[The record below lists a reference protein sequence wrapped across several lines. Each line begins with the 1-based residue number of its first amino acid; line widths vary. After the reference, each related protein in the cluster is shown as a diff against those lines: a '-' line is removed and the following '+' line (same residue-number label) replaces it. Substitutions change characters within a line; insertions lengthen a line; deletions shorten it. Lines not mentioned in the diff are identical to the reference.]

1 MKINFIDLKIHNFMS
16 FKDTYI
22 SFTEAGYNLI
32 TGINNNPRDN
42 AKSNGSGKSSIWNA
56 LTYCLTGETV
66 NGISKNLVNI
76 HSPSE
81 DMSVELNFKV
91 NDSLFKLIRSKTDK
105 GADLKLYVNNE
116 DKSGKGI
123 RDTEKILNDYLP
135 DLTSSLIG
143 SVIILGQGLPKRFSD
158 NTPSGRKEILEKL
171 SKSDFMIEDIKT
183 KISNRKSTLNTQI
196 RDLDNNI
203 LKDNSTKRAYEVQV
217 SSYKDKLVNL
227 GSEDQFDKN
236 INEYQEK
243 LNQLKP
249 LIDNYKESL
258 NSISLNL
265 SEENSSLISLSES
278 FNSKSQSLRDEYNS
292 KSQNL
297 TQLNYNLKSEINALN
312 REINNLESIR
322 DICPTC
328 GQKIPNVVK
337 PDTSSLRGEKSSKEY
352 EQVRVENQLKD
363 LEKDYTSKLDLFTR
377 ELKEVKNSKENNI
390 KKLNEDK
397 KVLDLKLNSTQDDYL
412 KYNSKLQEYLN
423 YKNNYKDRVEEYG
436 QNIFKLTQLIDQLD
450 KNILY
455 NNSLRD
461 NLNNHLTIVND
472 INTLA
477 NRDFRG
483 FLLSNI
489 INFINTRVKDYG
501 KDVFDAPIE
510 FLLEGNNIN
519 ILYDNR
525 PIENLSGGEKQKVD
539 LIIQFTL
546 RDMLCQFMSF
556 SSNILVIDEAFD
568 YLDSVGAQKILDMI
582 SNKLKDV
589 ESIYIISHHSEE
601 LSIPYDNEITVVK
614 DENGISSII

>member
-16 FKDTYI
+16 FKDAYI

-76 HSPSE
+76 HFPSE

-91 NDSLFKLIRSKTDK
+91 NDTLFKLIRFKTDK
-105 GADLKLYVNNE
+105 GSDLKLYVNNE

-203 LKDNSTKRAYEVQV
+203 LKDSSTKKAYEIQV
-217 SSYKDKLVNL
+217 NNYKDKLVNL
-227 GSEDQFDKN
+227 GSEDQFDKY
-236 INEYQEK
+236 IDEYQEK
-243 LNQLKP
+243 LNQLEP

-258 NSISLNL
+258 NSISLKL

-297 TQLNYNLKSEINALN
+297 TQLNYSLKSEINVLN
-312 REINNLESIR
+312 KEINNLESIR

-337 PDTSSLRGEKSSKEY
+337 PDTSPLREEKSSKEY
-352 EQVRVENQLKD
+352 EQIRVENQLKS
-363 LEKDYTSKLDLFTR
+363 LEKDYTSKLDLFTK
-377 ELKEVKNSKENNI
+377 ELKEIKNSKENNI

-397 KVLDLKLNSTQDDYL
+397 KTLDLKLNSTQDDYL

-450 KNILY
+450 KDILY

-501 KDVFDAPIE
+501 KDVFDSPIE

>member
-16 FKDTYI
+16 FKDAYI

-76 HSPSE
+76 HFPSE

-91 NDSLFKLIRSKTDK
+91 NDALFKLIRFKTDK
-105 GADLKLYVNNE
+105 GSDLKLYVNSE

-171 SKSDFMIEDIKT
+171 SKSDFMIEDIKA

-203 LKDNSTKRAYEVQV
+203 LKDSSTKKAYEIQV
-217 SSYKDKLVNL
+217 NNYKDKLVNL
-227 GSEDQFDKN
+227 GSEDQFDKY
-236 INEYQEK
+236 IDEYQEK

-258 NSISLNL
+258 NNISLKLN
-265 SEENSSLISLSES
+265 EENSSLISLSES

-297 TQLNYNLKSEINALN
+297 TQLNYSLKSEINALN
-312 REINNLESIR
+312 KEINNLESIR

-337 PDTSSLRGEKSSKEY
+337 PDTSPLREEKSSKEY
-352 EQVRVENQLKD
+352 EQVRVENQLKS
-363 LEKDYTSKLDLFTR
+363 LEKDYTSKLDSFTK
-377 ELKEVKNSKENNI
+377 ELKEIKNSKENNI

-397 KVLDLKLNSTQDDYL
+397 KTLDSRLNSTQDDYL

-436 QNIFKLTQLIDQLD
+436 QNIFKLTQLIDQLGKD
-450 KNILY
+450 ILY

-501 KDVFDAPIE
+501 KDVFDSPIE